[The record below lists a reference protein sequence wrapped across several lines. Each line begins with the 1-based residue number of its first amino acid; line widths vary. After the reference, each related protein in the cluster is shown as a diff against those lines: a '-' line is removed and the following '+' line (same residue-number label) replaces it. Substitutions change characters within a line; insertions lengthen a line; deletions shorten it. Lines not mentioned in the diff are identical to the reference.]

1 MSWWTNFMNKF
12 FSDEVRGVDDSS
24 KKKTENRA
32 LEFVTEF
39 SYKEAFK
46 LEQRKRISTGE
57 VVSSVYEIKVDKF
70 DKFPLTDISKIF
82 DMRLRN
88 QQHQILEDLTH
99 TSIVKSMGEYGYYIL
114 LNHMKENN
122 YAKIY
127 PEFYNNVFNSGGN
140 QYAIAYCL
148 MMKSV
153 IEEQMKN
160 CASVVEVNNVSRGVV
175 KINMN
180 TNKALV
186 AVYRDFLRLLN
197 ILEQVYPAFS
207 QDLIQLNI
215 FEDFFKS
222 FSSKMTKI
230 VNALPEGV
238 DVVRNTHN
246 DVVSLCQSFIIKVIE
261 TETKIQKSLFNVSL
275 ENFHNSIFMKPLVMN
290 GIQDIPF
297 NDFSEEINRL
307 LIDVKTNLTYISI
320 EYIKNDL
327 SNEVPKMFDNVLN
340 DVVKNFLSMPQA
352 FRTTM
357 YNNDGK
363 TVEMML
369 IDVLNII
376 NKRLL
381 VIAQES
387 HKHALR
393 EVSVLEKF
401 SQERWQAIS

>member
-12 FSDEVRGVDDSS
+12 FSDEARGVDDSS
-24 KKKTENRA
+24 TKKTENRV

-88 QQHQILEDLTH
+88 QQHKILEDLTH